1 LAARSETLYRNLADD
16 AAGMR
21 KTWQAVQRFVVGA
34 QATMRSYSSDVQQC
48 VAAAP
53 SADRGS
59 VERLM
64 NS

>member
-21 KTWQAVQRFVVGA
+21 ETWQSVRHFVAGA
-34 QATMRSYSSDVQQC
+34 KATMRSYSSDVQRC

-53 SADRGS
+53 SADRAR
-59 VERLM
+59 VERIM
-64 NS
+64 SS